1 VFIETVGESIAE
13 ILKAG
18 NSVGKPVLN
27 SRESWRAN
35 GSNLME
41 LRVCLDTNL
50 FISVKN
56 WERGHDFCEV
66 ILNQD
71 EGGAF
76 EVLPLLLSF
85 QSF

>member
-1 VFIETVGESIAE
+1 
-13 ILKAG
+13 
-18 NSVGKPVLN
+18 
-27 SRESWRAN
+27 
-35 GSNLME
+35 ME